1 MDLVEYLL
9 ANGNTLRTYLFKIDV
24 FLLYSQNKGA
34 RCDMNTFDGERCQY
48 GALTDQI
55 RNVLRN
61 FKVVTS
67 KLDEYELFLERLT
80 IFLFLKT
87 LKNIR

>member
-1 MDLVEYLL
+1 MK
-9 ANGNTLRTYLFKIDV
+9 F
-24 FLLYSQNKGA
+24 KGA
-34 RCDMNTFDGERCQY
+34 RCEHNTFDGERCQY

-67 KLDEYELFLERLT
+67 KLDEYELFLERYFASYYQVIGL
-80 IFLFLKT
+80 
-87 LKNIR
+87 

>member
-1 MDLVEYLL
+1 
-9 ANGNTLRTYLFKIDV
+9 
-24 FLLYSQNKGA
+24 
-34 RCDMNTFDGERCQY
+34 MNTFDGERCQY

-80 IFLFLKT
+80 IFLFLKH
-87 LKNIR
+87 LKIHDIENSLIKLKAL

>member
-1 MDLVEYLL
+1 M
-9 ANGNTLRTYLFKIDV
+9 TF
-24 FLLYSQNKGA
+24 KGA
-34 RCDMNTFDGERCQY
+34 RCEHNTFDGERCQY

-67 KLDEYELFLERLT
+67 KLDEYELFLERYFASNYQIIGL
-80 IFLFLKT
+80 
-87 LKNIR
+87 